1 MTVSND
7 APPLPPMDSSEW
19 IRKAVLE
26 RELADIESR
35 FSRSI
40 KETQTY
46 EEAKKDSEE
55 FIKKCYVCEYI
66 REELKKMED
75 KF

>member
-1 MTVSND
+1 MTVSNYD
-7 APPLPPMDSSEW
+7 LPPIDSSEW
-19 IRKAVLE
+19 IRRAVLE

-55 FIKKCYVCEYI
+55 FLKNCYVCEYI
-66 REELKKMED
+66 REQLGEMK
-75 KF
+75 